1 MKLKASKLLLIIA
14 FTLFSAQNI
23 KASNPFFD
31 VLGKLCL
38 ENKIDLEKIKNF
50 FSDKNI
56 NLNEALDP
64 QLYINIFNWR
74 NAPYRLGGKTQKGV
88 DCSNYVFQLN
98 SECQSDYAT
107 SYQLAKITNYI
118 DPSELQEG
126 DLVFF
131 NVNGGGISHVGIYLQ
146 DGKFTHSSSS
156 NGVII
161 SSMDEPYWS
170 KRFCRAGRITS
181 NK

>member
-31 VLGKLCL
+31 ALGKLCL
-38 ENKIDLEKIKNF
+38 ENKIDLEKIKTF

-56 NLNEALDP
+56 NLNEAFDP

-74 NAPYRLGGKTQKGV
+74 NAPYRLGGKTQKGI

-118 DPSELQEG
+118 DPSDLQEG

-170 KRFCRAGRITS
+170 KRFCRAGRISS